1 MFTDLSV
8 SNLPVCDME
17 LCYTMLERDIGNR
30 DSESAQSPG
39 TLVEASVTFVDNCFV
54 ELRITGWGAKGNYG
68 NIVQWDGRPQSLFM
82 FFLLGDR
89 LEEMNQQSF
98 KGQYLPSVLS
108 RAKI

>member
-1 MFTDLSV
+1 MLTDLSV
-8 SNLPVCDME
+8 SNLPDCDME
-17 LCYTMLERDIGNR
+17 LCYTMLERDTGNR

-39 TLVEASVTFVDNCFV
+39 TLVEASVTFVDGCFV
-54 ELRITGWGAKGNYG
+54 ELRITGWGAKGVRGKTSVFVY
-68 NIVQWDGRPQSLFM
+68 V
-82 FFLLGDR
+82 LLGDR